1 MDYRPWPDGE
11 GAESQ
16 NEGRSKKE
24 KYVFPLCILVPPSSG
39 DIINIVRE
47 DKTDHG
53 KTIQQKS
60 ELVTDLIR
68 GEKNNH
74 GGW

>member
-1 MDYRPWPDGE
+1 MGRE
-11 GAESQ
+11 LNQ

-24 KYVFPLCILVPPSSG
+24 KYIFPLRILVPHSSG
-39 DIINIVRE
+39 DIINIARE
-47 DKTDHG
+47 DKTDHS

-68 GEKNNH
+68 GEKNNQ